1 MNIMFVI
8 SNKLSICFYMEP
20 KRFYEVL
27 FRGIFAAF
35 PKMESVAMNCNDTC
49 KTIIGDDITK
59 SAKIYCANFV
69 FHGMSNVSR
78 TCHSIGNIC
87 HQESH
92 CSHLHIVAL
101 CMLFPATTQ

>member
-1 MNIMFVI
+1 
-8 SNKLSICFYMEP
+8 MEP

-59 SAKIYCANFV
+59 SAKYTVLTLYITEC
-69 FHGMSNVSR
+69 
-78 TCHSIGNIC
+78 
-87 HQESH
+87 Q
-92 CSHLHIVAL
+92 
-101 CMLFPATTQ
+101 